1 MTPRHE
7 GRLKLIRAIL
17 PVIIVLLVFFGIG
30 LRLWY
35 LQIYQYQIYQH
46 LSINNRIR
54 LKSIPASRGLIF
66 DRDGVLL
73 VDNRPS
79 YCAAIVPEDIRD
91 RQALFSFLNRTLW
104 MDKKEIKKR
113 LKKRAYF
120 APFQPRVI
128 KKNLDILEVA
138 RLQTHLAEFPGLEI
152 LIRSRRHYLYG
163 ELASHLLGYI
173 GEINQKELR
182 RYRKKD
188 KNSYNPGDYI
198 GKYGIEKTL
207 EKELRGKKGGYQVEV
222 DANGREMKTLDRV
235 APIPGHNIYL
245 TISISL
251 QKKLEKLMANKNGAA
266 VAVNTETGEILAMVS
281 HPNFD
286 PNLFTTGIT
295 PLQWRSLTRNP
306 FHPLQDRAIQ
316 GTYPPGSTYKIVTA
330 AGGLEEG
337 VIQPDTI
344 LFCPGYLKFGHR
356 SYRCWK
362 KSGHGKISIHQAIV
376 GSCDVFFYQVGIRL
390 GVDRLAFYSR
400 AFGLGKPT
408 GIRLPGEKGG
418 LIPDRRW
425 KRKRFH
431 EPWYQGETL
440 SIAIG
445 QGYVLATPLQMA
457 MLTASVANNGKL
469 LRPLIVKKIVDIHEK
484 ALKETSPEVRA
495 RLPISEKTL
504 KIIKSGL
511 WGVVNEP
518 HGTAHRA
525 RLKDI
530 SVSGKTGTAQV
541 VRIRRD
547 KLSRKKIAEHLRD
560 HAWFVA
566 FAPSG
571 QPVIALSV
579 LIEHGGHGG
588 AAAAPIAG
596 KFLRAFFGGRRKY

>member
-1 MTPRHE
+1 MIPRHE
-7 GRLKLIRAIL
+7 GRFKFIRVIL
-17 PVIIVLLVFFGIG
+17 PVIIVFSAFMGIG

-35 LQIYQYQIYQH
+35 LQVYQYQTYH
-46 LSINNRIR
+46 RLSINNRIR
-54 LKSIPASRGLIF
+54 LKSTPASRGLIF
-66 DRDGVLL
+66 DRDGILL

-91 RQALFSFLNRTLW
+91 SRALFAFLHDTLW
-104 MDKKEIKKR
+104 MEEKEIRKR
-113 LKKRAYF
+113 LKKRAYY
-120 APFQPRVI
+120 ASFQPRVI

-163 ELASHLLGYI
+163 ELASHLFGYI
-173 GEINQKELR
+173 GEINQRELKKS
-182 RYRKKD
+182 RKGK
-188 KNSYNPGDYI
+188 KSAYLPGDYV

-207 EKELRGKKGGYQVEV
+207 EKELRGEKGGYQVEV
-222 DANGREMKTLDRV
+222 DANGREMKILDRV
-235 APIPGHNIYL
+235 APVPGHNIYL
-245 TISISL
+245 TISVFL
-251 QKKLEKLMANKNGAA
+251 QKKLEKLMEGKDGAA
-266 VAVNTETGEILAMVS
+266 VAVDTRTGEVLAMVS

-295 PLQWRSLTRNP
+295 PLKWRAIAQNSS
-306 FHPLQDRAIQ
+306 HPLQDRAIQ
-316 GTYPPGSTYKIVTA
+316 GTYPPGSTFKIVTA
-330 AGGLEEG
+330 SGGLEEG
-337 VIQPDTI
+337 VIQPDTTF
-344 LFCPGYLKFGHR
+344 FCPGYLKFGHR
-356 SYRCWK
+356 NYRCWK

-376 GSCDVFFYQVGIRL
+376 GSCDVFFYQVGLKL
-390 GVDRLAFYSR
+390 GVDRLAFYAR
-400 AFGLGKPT
+400 TFGLGRPT

-418 LIPDRRW
+418 LIPDSRW

-445 QGYVLATPLQMA
+445 QGYVLTTPLQMA
-457 MLTASVANNGKL
+457 MLMASVANDGKL
-469 LRPLIVKKIVDIHEK
+469 LRPLIVKKIVDIEGND
-484 ALKETSPEVRA
+484 LKKIKPEVRA
-495 RLPISEKTL
+495 HLSLSEKTL
-504 KIIKSGL
+504 KIVKSGL

-547 KLSRKKIAEHLRD
+547 KVSHKKVAVHLRD

-571 QPVIALSV
+571 SPTIAMSV

-588 AAAAPIAG
+588 SAAAPIAG
-596 KFLRAFFGGRRKY
+596 EFLKTFFDGQEIY

>member
-7 GRLKLIRAIL
+7 GRLKLIRAVL
-17 PVIIVLLVFFGIG
+17 PVIIVFLVFLGIG

-35 LQIYQYQIYQH
+35 LQVYQYQTYQR

-66 DRDGVLL
+66 DRNGVLL

-79 YCAAIVPEDIRD
+79 YCAAIVPEDIKD
-91 RQALFSFLNRTLW
+91 PHALFSFLKQALW
-104 MDKKEIKKR
+104 IDEKEIRKR

-120 APFQPRVI
+120 APFQARVI
-128 KKNLDILEVA
+128 KKNLGILEVA

-173 GEINQKELR
+173 GEINQRELKKYQKKE
-182 RYRKKD
+182 
-188 KNSYNPGDYI
+188 KNVYSPGDYI

-207 EKELRGKKGGYQVEV
+207 EKELRGEKGGYQVEV

-245 TISISL
+245 TISIFL
-251 QKKLEKLMANKNGAA
+251 QKKLEELMADKAGAA
-266 VAVNTETGEILAMVS
+266 VAVNAETGEILAMVS

-295 PLQWRSLTRNP
+295 PLQWRALAKNP
-306 FHPLQDRAIQ
+306 LHPLQDRAIQ

-330 AGGLEEG
+330 SGGLEEG

-344 LFCPGYLKFGHR
+344 LFCPGYLRFGHR

-362 KSGHGKISIHQAIV
+362 KSGHGNISIHQAIV
-376 GSCDVFFYQVGIRL
+376 GSCDVFFYQVGLRL

-408 GIRLPGEKGG
+408 GIQLPGEKGG
-418 LIPDRRW
+418 LIPDSRW

-457 MLTASVANNGKL
+457 MLMASVANDGKL
-469 LRPLIVKKIVDIHEK
+469 LRPLVVSKIVDIGGKTLKKCK
-484 ALKETSPEVRA
+484 AEIRS
-495 RLPISEKTL
+495 RLPLSEKTL
-504 KIIKSGL
+504 KIVKSGL

-518 HGTAHRA
+518 HGTARRA

-541 VRIRRD
+541 VRIKRD
-547 KLSRKKIAEHLRD
+547 KLSHKKVAVHLRD

-566 FAPSG
+566 FAPSD
-571 QPVIALSV
+571 QPVIAMSV
-579 LIEHGGHGG
+579 LVEHGGHGG
-588 AAAAPIAG
+588 SAAAPIAG
-596 KFLRAFFGGRRKY
+596 KFLRAFFDGEEQY